1 MQLKYFFY
9 FLLTT
14 IYTAATSFTID
25 SADYTAIDTASEQQI
40 YKLDL
45 QLSVEGVAEYVA
57 GQKFHLILDRVHHI
71 SLPFDNSTISIY
83 LKNDDS
89 LLFQSAGIK
98 DASSSQSSSFGTG
111 TIIDFVATKAFKV
124 PADKK
129 LTMYLTLHAVFI
141 TGNDFYF
148 YNNDYSI
155 STVSPGTNDMGIS
168 VSASLATNAFLQ
180 GVVATPTATAAIGIT
195 SQTLTATPT
204 YRLDVQLQ
212 WIQDSAVLGVSTP
225 LPVLEVFGTVYP
237 SCSNAYSFVTA
248 NYRADFDSQLSLPTN
263 AQYSYSAKPTDMNA
277 WTSINTDVIPA
288 KATAIQQT
296 TLNDGSV
303 ETEVLFQITSG
314 ADTDAYYIFG
324 ALAVP
329 TNSNYNGYYAVTH
342 IGSIICA
349 SGSDTTTQRWN
360 TVQDISMVKLTNSG
374 YATETTE
381 TTVSTSTWS
390 SSTTSVTTII
400 PASTDIYNTKTV
412 EITFYVPTVS
422 NTTTT
427 TTTTTTR
434 AYTGQSTV
442 TLTTETI
449 FSPGTGTVK
458 TETDIVII
466 GTPETTIFVP
476 SVTTVTSVITD
487 VVNSTATSI
496 NVVSST
502 STSTNTKVIPTTIT
516 SISVSTFETTSVST
530 GTTVIL
536 TTDTSTATTVV
547 ETTKTSTSV
556 TTVPTTLTSTATSQT
571 TATVTTTK
579 TDTETSLTEIV
590 TTNTLTS
597 TDVTE
602 VVSTFTITGQT
613 FTTTYETNT
622 VITFQNFTS
631 TSSYF
636 TTQLTTVTI
645 PSTVLTTENITTTYT
660 LTQSSTDTINTDIT
674 VTHTDTI
681 ATTSEITSLIIV
693 PTTATSILTF
703 NTTYT
708 TEVETTAT
716 HVKSLTTNVTEVVT
730 ITAKSTDS
738 ALYNTTLT
746 TNVTEGVTITAKSTD
761 TVFYNITLTTGVT
774 NVQTLNVT
782 TITTQ
787 VIPATLISTST
798 HNLSIVGSIVS
809 NNASNSVATVLNPS
823 ISKATKSL
831 SLVVSTNL
839 ASTSTEV
846 VESSSKFT
854 EIAKTPSSGSLYGNS
869 TLTTPPYTK
878 NVSKNSSLQTLAATT
893 GVVSSARQISS
904 ESSIVSKGYQASLIT
919 TISTPVFN
927 QSLSTTGVHIYTDG
941 ANKSLIGAY
950 NSIILAVC
958 ALLLAQ

>member
-45 QLSVEGVAEYVA
+45 QLSVEGIAEYVA

-71 SLPFDNSTISIY
+71 SLPFDSSTISIY

-111 TIIDFVATKAFKV
+111 TIIDFVATKAFNV

-381 TTVSTSTWS
+381 TTVSTSTWN

-636 TTQLTTVTI
+636 TTQLTTVII
-645 PSTVLTTENITTTYT
+645 PSTVVTTENITTTYT

-730 ITAKSTDS
+730 ITAKSTD
-738 ALYNTTLT
+738 
-746 TNVTEGVTITAKSTD
+746 
-761 TVFYNITLTTGVT
+761 TVFYNSTLTTGVT

-787 VIPATLISTST
+787 VIPATLISTAT
-798 HNLSIVGSIVS
+798 YNPSIVASIVS
-809 NNASNSVATVLNPS
+809 NNTSNSVATVLNPS
-823 ISKATKSL
+823 SSKVTKSL

-839 ASTSTEV
+839 GSTSTDV
-846 VESSSKFT
+846 VGSSSKIT

-893 GVVSSARQISS
+893 GVVSSARQISL
-904 ESSIVSKGYQASLIT
+904 ESSSVSKGYQASLIT
-919 TISTPVFN
+919 AISTPVFN

>member
-71 SLPFDNSTISIY
+71 SLPFDSSTISIY

-111 TIIDFVATKAFKV
+111 TIIDFVATKAFNV

-466 GTPETTIFVP
+466 ETPETTIFVP

-487 VVNSTATSI
+487 VVNSTSTSI
-496 NVVSST
+496 NVVAST

-556 TTVPTTLTSTATSQT
+556 TTVPTTLTSTATLQT
-571 TATVTTTK
+571 TTTVTTTK

-636 TTQLTTVTI
+636 TTQLTTVII
-645 PSTVLTTENITTTYT
+645 PSTVVTTENITTTYT

-674 VTHTDTI
+674 ITHTDTI

-730 ITAKSTDS
+730 ITAKSTD
-738 ALYNTTLT
+738 
-746 TNVTEGVTITAKSTD
+746 
-761 TVFYNITLTTGVT
+761 TVFYNSTLTTGVT

-787 VIPATLISTST
+787 VIPATLISTAT
-798 HNLSIVGSIVS
+798 YNPSIVASIVS
-809 NNASNSVATVLNPS
+809 NNTSNSVATVLNPS
-823 ISKATKSL
+823 SSKATKSL

-839 ASTSTEV
+839 GSTSTDV
-846 VESSSKFT
+846 VDSSSKIT

-893 GVVSSARQISS
+893 GVVSSARQISL
-904 ESSIVSKGYQASLIT
+904 ESSSVSKGYQASLIT
-919 TISTPVFN
+919 AISTPVFN

-941 ANKSLIGAY
+941 ANKSLIGAC

>member
-45 QLSVEGVAEYVA
+45 QLSVEGIAEYVA
-57 GQKFHLILDRVHHI
+57 GQRFHLILDRVHHI
-71 SLPFDNSTISIY
+71 SLPFDSSTISIY

-111 TIIDFVATKAFKV
+111 TIIDFVATKAFNV

-381 TTVSTSTWS
+381 TTVSTSTWN

-449 FSPGTGTVK
+449 FFPGTGTVK

-645 PSTVLTTENITTTYT
+645 PSTVVTTENITTTYT

-716 HVKSLTTNVTEVVT
+716 HVKSLTNNVTEVVT
-730 ITAKSTDS
+730 IT
-738 ALYNTTLT
+738 
-746 TNVTEGVTITAKSTD
+746 VKSTD
-761 TVFYNITLTTGVT
+761 TVFYNSTLTTGVT

-787 VIPATLISTST
+787 VIPATLISTAT
-798 HNLSIVGSIVS
+798 YNPSIVASIVS
-809 NNASNSVATVLNPS
+809 NNTSNSVATVLNPS
-823 ISKATKSL
+823 SSKVTKSL

-839 ASTSTEV
+839 GSTSTDV
-846 VESSSKFT
+846 VGSSSKIT

-893 GVVSSARQISS
+893 GVVSSAPQISL
-904 ESSIVSKGYQASLIT
+904 ESSSVSKGYQASLIT
-919 TISTPVFN
+919 AISTPVFN

>member
-45 QLSVEGVAEYVA
+45 QLSVEGIAEYVA

-71 SLPFDNSTISIY
+71 SLPFDSSTISIY

-111 TIIDFVATKAFKV
+111 TIIDFVATKAFNV

-449 FSPGTGTVK
+449 FLPGTGTVK
-458 TETDIVII
+458 TETNIVII

-645 PSTVLTTENITTTYT
+645 PSTVVTTENITTTYT

-716 HVKSLTTNVTEVVT
+716 HVKSLTNNVTEVVT
-730 ITAKSTDS
+730 IT
-738 ALYNTTLT
+738 
-746 TNVTEGVTITAKSTD
+746 VKSTD
-761 TVFYNITLTTGVT
+761 TVFYNSTLTTGVT

-787 VIPATLISTST
+787 VIPATLISTAT
-798 HNLSIVGSIVS
+798 YNPSIVASIVS
-809 NNASNSVATVLNPS
+809 NNTSNSVATVLNPS
-823 ISKATKSL
+823 SSKVTKSL

-839 ASTSTEV
+839 GSTSTDV
-846 VESSSKFT
+846 VGSSSKIT

-893 GVVSSARQISS
+893 GVVSSARQISL
-904 ESSIVSKGYQASLIT
+904 ESSSVSKGYQASLIT
-919 TISTPVFN
+919 AISTPVFN